1 MSTCTPNHRTAA
13 VAPPIHLEGSRARAL
28 ETART
33 RLMATGLVFAAL
45 FMVVVGRLV
54 DLGALDGGHGP
65 RAFEASAAQVVGRG
79 DIVDRNGILL
89 ATSLPTES
97 LYADPQEISDP
108 KAVVDALGEV
118 LPDLDRQW
126 LLAKLSQSSRFVW
139 IRRNLTPEEQYA
151 VNRLGIPGLAF
162 QTEYRRVYPRG
173 AAAAHVLGLTDVD
186 EQGIAGVEQAFDAL
200 LANGETLRLS
210 LDMRIQ
216 HMLGE
221 HLAQAMTEF
230 EGIGAAGAVLDV
242 ETGELLALIS
252 LPDFDPNLAASAD
265 EDARFNRVT
274 NGVYELGSVFK
285 LFTAGMALDAGVT
298 TLQQGYD
305 ATRPLRV
312 ARHTIADY
320 RPKKRWLSV
329 PEILVYSSNIGAA
342 LMAEAVGPELQRR
355 YLAAFGL
362 MDAAALDLPEVANP
376 LLPRPWRDIDTMT
389 AGFGHGIAV
398 TPLQV
403 VSGVGAL
410 VNGGLYRPATLLRQ
424 DGGGTAPLRRV
435 VSEPTSEQMRALMR
449 LVVRFGTASGAEV
462 PGYDVGGKTGTAEK
476 LVDGRYDRQ
485 RRVSSFI
492 GAFPMD
498 APRYVVFAMVDEP
511 KGIERTHN
519 FATGGW
525 VAAPVVG
532 QVIERMAPLLA
543 IAPRPTPVEP
553 AIRTAQER
561 EQRLTVAIQ
570 DLIANSKGQ
579 QLALR

>member
-1 MSTCTPNHRTAA
+1 
-13 VAPPIHLEGSRARAL
+13 
-28 ETART
+28 
-33 RLMATGLVFAAL
+33 
-45 FMVVVGRLV
+45 
-54 DLGALDGGHGP
+54 
-65 RAFEASAAQVVGRG
+65 
-79 DIVDRNGILL
+79 
-89 ATSLPTES
+89 
-97 LYADPQEISDP
+97 
-108 KAVVDALGEV
+108 
-118 LPDLDRQW
+118 
-126 LLAKLSQSSRFVW
+126 
-139 IRRNLTPEEQYA
+139 
-151 VNRLGIPGLAF
+151 
-162 QTEYRRVYPRG
+162 
-173 AAAAHVLGLTDVD
+173 
-186 EQGIAGVEQAFDAL
+186 
-200 LANGETLRLS
+200 
-210 LDMRIQ
+210 
-216 HMLGE
+216 
-221 HLAQAMTEF
+221 MTEF